1 VKFGVFGVNF
11 GVCADPDVAAEVAEL
26 AEELGFDSLWTGEHV
41 VLPDPQVPPSPA
53 APLTPMLHPST
64 SLAWLAAVTE
74 EIRLGTGITLIAQ
87 RNPVVL
93 AKEMA
98 SLDVLAD
105 GRLILGIGAGYLAA
119 EFDALGVDFASRG
132 RRTDEAIEVL
142 RELWSSEA
150 PEFEG
155 EFTSFAGIQARPRP
169 PRRERTPIHAGG
181 MSPAAYRRAV
191 QACQGWYGFAMD
203 LESTAESLDG
213 LDSAEDRV
221 ERPDWLGELEIS
233 ITPRETP
240 TLEDVE
246 AYEDLGVDRLI
257 LLIPQRDG
265 AAVTEFMERV
275 AEEMFDDDD
284 DLPEAYD
291 DENVEDDEDLDD
303 YAEDPDRRDL

>member
-1 VKFGVFGVNF
+1 MKFGVFGINF

-41 VLPDPQVPPSPA
+41 VLPDPQAPPSPA
-53 APLTPMLHPST
+53 PPLTPMLHPST
-64 SLAWLAAVTE
+64 SLAFLAGLTDG
-74 EIRLGTGITLIAQ
+74 IHLGTGITLLAQ

-98 SLDVLAD
+98 SLDVLAE
-105 GRLILGIGAGYLAA
+105 GRLILGIGAGYLQA
-119 EFDALGVDFASRG
+119 EFDALGVDFATRG

-155 EFTSFAGIQARPRP
+155 EFSSFSGIQARPRP

-181 MSPAAYRRAV
+181 MSMAAYLRAV
-191 QACQGWYGFAMD
+191 RSCQGWYGFAMD

-213 LDSAEDRV
+213 LDEAEARV
-221 ERPDWLGELEIS
+221 ERPDWLGDLEIS

-240 TLEDVE
+240 TIEDVE
-246 AYEDLGVDRLI
+246 AYEDLGVERLI

-265 AAVTEFMERV
+265 RAVTDFLEQV
-275 AEEMFDDDD
+275 SEELFDDVDEDFEDVEDD
-284 DLPEAYD
+284 DL
-291 DENVEDDEDLDD
+291 DDED
-303 YAEDPDRRDL
+303 ER